1 MRYSTREHPRANLV
15 YFFYSYAIFDDMTD
29 VNIKM
34 FADDC
39 VLYKSVVRWDDI
51 HDPLQRMLNTYIK

>member
-15 YFFYSYAIFDDMTD
+15 YFFYSYAIFYDMTD
-29 VNIKM
+29 VNIRM

-51 HDPLQRMLNTYIK
+51 